1 MSISASDPIAAR
13 YSDGITSRAHL
24 VTLRVD
30 GAGWLHIEGLDQPVS
45 LPLAAVEIA
54 PRLGNTPRIFRLPD
68 GATCECDHNDA
79 VDAALASL
87 PSARPSRWRSLPR

>member
-68 GATCECDHNDA
+68 GATCADSYPCDSTKPI
-79 VDAALASL
+79 LARVSK
-87 PSARPSRWRSLPR
+87 SACRRSLLI